1 MEELKGRM
9 PEADFQNE
17 SSINARVP
25 SGPPPQVEGGRKTPM
40 TASPIKFGTSGWRG
54 LIARDFTFAN
64 VRLATQGIA
73 EYLKAELAN
82 PQSALAGRKPVV
94 IIGHDTRFLGREFSL
109 AAAEVLANN
118 GLAPLLCQ
126 RDAPTPVIAH
136 TIRHRRALGGINLTA
151 SHNPAEYQGLKFS
164 TSNGAPATPEVTRQI
179 EANIARLAAEN
190 WSCQSAVVGTFT
202 CRTID
207 PQPDYFKQLHK
218 LIDFAAIRRAKLK
231 VAVECMHGTGRDY
244 LDTLLIKAGAK
255 VTVFH
260 DNLDP
265 LFGGHHPEPN
275 AEGMREVS
283 EFVKR
288 GKAQLGLGM
297 DGDADRFGIVDK
309 DGAWLT
315 PNQVL
320 ALALYH
326 LKKNRHWTGAAVRT
340 VPTSHQVDAVARM
353 LGAKVHETPVGFK
366 YIGALME
373 SEPIIVGGEES
384 GGLSV
389 KGHVP
394 EKDRILACLLMAE
407 LVATE
412 KKSLGAIL
420 RDIEKQTG
428 EFHTDRINVAIPPEK
443 RAGLLV
449 KLGSGLRSIGPFKV
463 EKFITTD
470 GFKFLLP
477 DSEWVAFR
485 ASGTEP
491 LIRCY
496 VEAHSK
502 AQLKK
507 LRAACERLLAA

>member
-1 MEELKGRM
+1 M
-9 PEADFQNE
+9 
-17 SSINARVP
+17 
-25 SGPPPQVEGGRKTPM
+25 TP
-40 TASPIKFGTSGWRG
+40 SPIKFGTSGWRG
-54 LIARDFTFAN
+54 LIARDFTFDN

-73 EYLKAELAN
+73 EYLKAELAD

-94 IIGHDTRFLGREFSL
+94 ILGYDTRFLGREFSL
-109 AAAEVLANN
+109 AAAEVLAHN
-118 GLAPLLCQ
+118 GLIPLLCQ

-136 TIRHRRALGGINLTA
+136 TIRHRRALGGINMTA

-164 TSNGAPATPEVTRQI
+164 TSNGAPATPEATQKI
-179 EANIARLAAEN
+179 EANIARLVAEN
-190 WSCQSAVVGTFT
+190 WSCQSAVVGTFK

-218 LIDFAAIRRAKLK
+218 LVDFAVIKRAKLK
-231 VAVECMHGTGRDY
+231 VAVECMYGTGRGY
-244 LDTLLIKAGAK
+244 LDALLTKAGAR

-260 DNLDP
+260 DHLDP

-275 AEGMREVS
+275 AEGMRETS
-283 EFVKR
+283 EFVRR

-297 DGDADRFGIVDK
+297 DGDADRFGIVDQ

-326 LKKNRHWTGAAVRT
+326 LKKNRHWTGAVVRT
-340 VPTSHQVDAVARM
+340 VPTSHQVDAVAGM
-353 LGAKVHETPVGFK
+353 LGVRVHETPVGFK

-394 EKDRILACLLMAE
+394 EKDGILACLLMAE

-412 KKSLGAIL
+412 KKSLGTIL
-420 RDIEKQTG
+420 RVIEKQTG
-428 EFHTDRINVAIPPEK
+428 EFHTDRINVSIPAEK
-443 RAGLLV
+443 KAALLA
-449 KLGSGLRSIGPFKV
+449 KLGSGLRNIGPFKV
-463 EKFITTD
+463 EKFVTTD
-470 GFKFLLP
+470 GYKFLLP
-477 DSEWVAFR
+477 NSEWVAFR

-496 VEAHSK
+496 IEARSTG
-502 AQLKK
+502 QLKK
-507 LRAACERLLAA
+507 LRRACLQLLSA